1 MDKKEVRKIIT
12 EKKKLM
18 SSSEIDERSAELAGK
33 FCALD
38 EYKNSECIYVYIPY
52 NQEVRTEYLI
62 EQAFK
67 DKKRVAVPLMLA
79 SGKEL
84 DKNNRPKADYM
95 EFIYITDLTELKP
108 NSMGISEPDQDIIV
122 SEPGRIADEKDVLI
136 LMPGLAF
143 DNYGGRIGYGGGF
156 YDKYISSHKD
166 THFTRI
172 ALCFD
177 FQLLEEK
184 LPMEEHDEKI
194 DKVITA

>member
-1 MDKKEVRKIIT
+1 MDKKEIRKMIT
-12 EKKKLM
+12 EKKKIM
-18 SSSEIDERSAELAGK
+18 SSSEIDGRSAELARK

-38 EYKNSECIYVYIPY
+38 EYKNAGCIYVYIPF

-84 DKNNRPKADYM
+84 DKNNCPKADYM
-95 EFIYITDLTELKP
+95 EFIYISDLTELKP
-108 NSMGISEPDQDIIV
+108 NSMGIPEPDQDIIE
-122 SEPGRIADEKDVLI
+122 SGPKRIADEKDVII

-177 FQLLEEK
+177 FQLLEGK